1 MIDCDADFIEIEA
14 CAVEFKDFEKHR
26 AQVVFCSDMAC
37 CYFGM
42 SLQETY
48 YHTDLPVLER

>member
-14 CAVEFKDFEKHR
+14 CPVEFKDFEKHY
-26 AQVVFCSDMAC
+26 AQVIFCPYMAC

-48 YHTDLPVLER
+48 HHTDLRVLER